1 MAQKMFKTMV
11 PSKYLNNFWGTLEL
25 LFIWCE
31 INIDLN
37 GHKRCVILATDVE
50 NQTATFS
57 VADKK
62 L

>member
-1 MAQKMFKTMV
+1 MV
-11 PSKYLNNFWGTLEL
+11 PSKYLNNFWGTLEM

-37 GHKRCVILATDVE
+37 GYKRCIILATDVE